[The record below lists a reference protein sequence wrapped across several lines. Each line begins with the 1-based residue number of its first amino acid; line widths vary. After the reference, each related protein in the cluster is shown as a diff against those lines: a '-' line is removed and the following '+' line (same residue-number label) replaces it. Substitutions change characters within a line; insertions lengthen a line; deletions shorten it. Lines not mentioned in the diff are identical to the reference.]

1 METANRPSPQDGAAH
16 VHGLAALLTGGGRV
30 HYGWVVVG
38 VGVVV
43 SMAVLGIARF
53 AFGMVLPSMQGALGF
68 SYEQM
73 GWIGTSNFLGYLV
86 GASSSGALT
95 ARWSP
100 RGVIAAS
107 LALITVALGSVSL
120 AAGFWAVLATF
131 TVTGLGSGAANVAMV
146 GLVSR
151 WFLRSVRGWAAGLV
165 VGGIGLGLML
175 SGLLVPAVNA
185 AAGPADGWR
194 VSWRILAGVIAVV
207 ALIAATL
214 LRNNPGEVGLS
225 AAGHPIRDA
234 VVHEPVSLPE
244 QRRTTIR
251 LGLIYAMYG
260 FSYAIYATFI
270 VTSLVD
276 ERGLAMSSAGR
287 VWAVVGF
294 LSLFCSLFGAF
305 SDRVGRKLGLATVFG
320 VQAVAFLVVGLHLP
334 GLLVYLSVFLFGITA
349 WSVPGIMGA
358 TAGDYMPPEQ
368 AIKAL
373 GALTVFFGIGQAA
386 GPAIAG
392 MLADRTGDFGVGYL
406 LAAAAAVLGVGGSL
420 AMRQPGNHHHPQHR

>member
-1 METANRPSPQDGAAH
+1 MTADKPAAQGR
-16 VHGLAALLTGGGRV
+16 VRATRRLDVAALLTGGGRV

-43 SMAVLGIARF
+43 SMSVLGIARF
-53 AFGMVLPSMQGALGF
+53 GFGMVLPSMQSALAL

-73 GWIGTSNFLGYLV
+73 GLIGTSNFLGYLL
-86 GASSSGALT
+86 GASSSGRLT
-95 ARWSP
+95 AQWIP
-100 RGVIAAS
+100 RAVIATS
-107 LALITVALGSVSL
+107 LALIAVALASVS
-120 AAGFWAVLATF
+120 AAASFWAVLATF

-151 WFLRSVRGWAAGLV
+151 WFLRSVRGWATGLV

-185 AAGPADGWR
+185 AAGASDGWR
-194 VSWRILAGVIAVV
+194 VSWRIMAGVIAAVTV
-207 ALIAATL
+207 IAATL
-214 LRNNPGEVGLS
+214 LRNQPDEVGLS
-225 AAGHPIRDA
+225 PAGHPIRDA
-234 VVHEPVSLPE
+234 VEPEPVSLPE

-276 ERGLAMSSAGR
+276 ERGFAESSAGR
-287 VWAVVGF
+287 IWAVVGF

-320 VQAVAFLVVGLHLP
+320 VQTIAFLVVGLHLP
-334 GLLVYLSVFLFGITA
+334 GVLLYVSVFLFGITA

-358 TAGDYMPPEQ
+358 TAGDYMPPGQ

-373 GALTVFFGIGQAA
+373 GALTAFFGVGQAA

-392 MLADRTGDFGVGYL
+392 VLADRTGDFGTSYL
-406 LAAAAAVLGVGGSL
+406 LAAAAALLGLGGAL
-420 AMRQPGNHHHPQHR
+420 AMRQPGNQHVGSR